1 MSKKLLFATLLSTSL
16 LLAASGNTPQ
26 DKLEKAPSY
35 NQNRINQQATILQQ
49 QDSTKKQPKVDPSAG
64 TKKLTIKE
72 AALKAINSVRTRPQ
86 ICSKGAKPL
95 TWSKH
100 LYNMAKEHS
109 IDMAVTGL
117 LQHNGS
123 GTKTDVTAKRLKL
136 NRGSYFYERVNQ
148 KVNSKNLY
156 SGELIIRTSLHTLAS
171 PKTLIDY
178 WIKQPKDCQL
188 IMNPNFTSFAM
199 AKVVSHKDNRAYWTL
214 LLAGKRK

>member
-1 MSKKLLFATLLSTSL
+1 MYRKHILPIVLTSTLLMAQGSS
-16 LLAASGNTPQ
+16 SSQ
-26 DKLEKAPSY
+26 DRFEKAP
-35 NQNRINQQATILQQ
+35 NLQQASIKQQVVAKQQ
-49 QDSTKKQPKVDPSAG
+49 QPT

-72 AALKAINSVRTRPQ
+72 AALKAVNSVRTHPQ

-95 TWSKH
+95 QWSPH

-123 GTKTDVTAKRLKL
+123 GTKTDITAKRLNLK
-136 NRGSYFYERVNQ
+136 RGSFFFERVNQ
-148 KVNSKNLY
+148 KINSKNLY
-156 SGELIIRTSLHTLAS
+156 SGELIVRTSLDTLAS

-188 IMNPNFTSFAM
+188 IMNPNFTNFAM
-199 AKVVSHKDNRAYWTL
+199 AKVISNKDNRAYWTL
-214 LLAGKRK
+214 LLSGKRK